1 MNDLT
6 DNLLL
11 KVGKVQSGFIKHT
24 YTFYDRAIKPDI
36 LDGVLEPEFAYI
48 FERLFYDRVQSLK
61 LSCDVIEK
69 KELGSLI
76 EGFGNGVG
84 YSEDALKFKKSISKA
99 DSAVIKE
106 SGYTADHFE
115 QPQMKCKKVLIEQN
129 KNKKP
134 WIIDEYVKFYIT
146 CARVNLV
153 TSNENTLLGSK
164 TKEDRRLYYS
174 DIFGEDRQL
183 KIYDING
190 NIIDADVDSSMY
202 QLKPSLIAFFK

>member
-1 MNDLT
+1 MCKLTNDL
-6 DNLLL
+6 LF
-11 KVGKVQSGFIKHT
+11 KVGKLQAGFIKHT
-24 YTFYDRAIKPDI
+24 YTIYDRSYKPDI
-36 LDGVLEPEFAYI
+36 LEGVLESDFAYL

-69 KELGSLI
+69 KEMNSLI

-84 YSEDALKFKKSISKA
+84 YSEDALIYKKNINKA
-99 DSAVIKE
+99 DSAVIKV

-115 QPQMKCKKVLIEQN
+115 QPQMKCKKILIEQN
-129 KNKKP
+129 KNKKV
-134 WIIDEYVKFYIT
+134 WTFDEYVVFYIT

-174 DIFGEDRQL
+174 DMFGEDRQL
-183 KIYDING
+183 KIYNING
-190 NIIDADVDSSMY
+190 NVIDADVDNSMY
-202 QLKPSLIAFFK
+202 QSMSTLISFFK